1 MGRLDARVAVI
12 TGSSSGIG
20 RAIALTFSR
29 EGASVVCS
37 DIRETVGE
45 GEISTHDTIIQ
56 NGGKAIYV
64 TCDTSKSADVEVLIK
79 KAVEWAGRV
88 DIMVNNAGLGL
99 EAQDPKYSI
108 WDFPED
114 WWDKTMSIN
123 AKGVFLG
130 CKFAS
135 AQMIKQEQHPSGDRG
150 WIINIGSVLGLVAT
164 KIAVA
169 YAPSKHA
176 VLGLTKVVA
185 LNCAEHRI
193 HCNAICPG
201 WVDTPILGVISPS
214 VAPPEFTNRFTE
226 RQPFRGGFGKPE
238 DIARAAL
245 FFATEDCSW
254 VTGVGLPVDGGYT
267 CM

>member
-1 MGRLDARVAVI
+1 MGRLDSRIAVI

-20 RAIALTFSR
+20 QAIALTFSR

-37 DIRETVGE
+37 DIRETAGE
-45 GEISTHDTIIQ
+45 DEISTHNT
-56 NGGKAIYV
+56 KAIYV
-64 TCDTSKSADVEVLIK
+64 TCDTSKSADVEILIK

-88 DIMVNNAGLGL
+88 DIMVNNAGIGL
-99 EAQDPKYSI
+99 EAQNPKYSI

-114 WWDKTMSIN
+114 WWDKTMSVN

-135 AQMIKQEQHPSGDRG
+135 AQMIKQEPHLGGDRG

-164 KIAVA
+164 NKTVA

-201 WVDTPILGVISPS
+201 S
-214 VAPPEFTNRFTE
+214 PPELTSRITA
-226 RQPFRGGFGKPE
+226 RQPLRGGFGKPE